1 MKKNILIIGGSSGIG
16 KTIVNNIKEVHNLYV
31 AHRSKE
37 NRNLEGVTYIK
48 FDATKDN
55 LETSLL
61 PDVLHGLI
69 YCPGSINLKPFKML
83 KSESFRE
90 DMEINFFSLVNV
102 VKSVI
107 PIMTDKAS
115 IVLFSTVAVS
125 IGMPFHTS
133 IAAAKG
139 AIEGFAKSLAAEY
152 APKIRVNV
160 IAPSLVDTP
169 LSKRLLNNDKKRKAM
184 EDRHPLKRIGNTE
197 DIASMANFLISTK
210 SSWIT
215 GQTIR
220 IDGGLSQINKV

>member
-16 KTIVNNIKEVHNLYV
+16 NTIVNNIKEEYNLYV
-31 AHRSKE
+31 ANRSKE
-37 NRNLEGVTYIK
+37 NSTHEDVAYIK
-48 FDATKDN
+48 FDATKDK
-55 LETSLL
+55 LETSLV

-83 KSESFRE
+83 KTESFRE

-102 VKSVI
+102 VKTVI
-107 PIMTDKAS
+107 PKMTHGAS
-115 IVLFSTVAVS
+115 IVLFSTVAVGT
-125 IGMPFHTS
+125 GMPFHTS

-160 IAPSLVDTP
+160 IAPSIVDTP
-169 LSKRLLNNDKKRKAM
+169 LSKRLLNNDKKRETMAN
-184 EDRHPLKRIGNTE
+184 RHPLKRIGNTE
-197 DIASMANFLISTK
+197 DIAYMANFLISNK

-215 GQTIR
+215 GQTIG
-220 IDGGLSQINKV
+220 IDGGLSQLNKG

>member
-16 KTIVNNIKEVHNLYV
+16 KTIVNNIKDEYNLYV
-31 AHRSKE
+31 ANRSKE
-37 NRNLEGVTYIK
+37 NSIPEDVKYIK

-69 YCPGSINLKPFKML
+69 YCPGSINLKPFKIL
-83 KSESFRE
+83 TTESFRE

-107 PIMTDKAS
+107 PIMTDEAS
-115 IVLFSTVAVS
+115 IVLFSTVAVGT
-125 IGMPFHTS
+125 GMPFHSS

-139 AIEGFAKSLAAEY
+139 AIEGFAKSIAAEY

-169 LSKRLLNNDKKRKAM
+169 LSKRLLNNDKRREAM
-184 EDRHPLKRIGNTE
+184 ANRHPLKRIGNTE
-197 DIASMANFLISTK
+197 DIASMAHFLISDK

-215 GQTIR
+215 GQTIG
-220 IDGGLSQINKV
+220 IDGGLSQINKG